1 MAKKISKIDIVDV
14 DIFKSISDSA
24 EKTETKIVVL
34 KSALEAYNEVLKQTQ
49 KEASKVKGGLL
60 NADITNQKALNKEV
74 QTR

>member
-34 KSALEAYNEVLKQTQ
+34 KSALLRF
-49 KEASKVKGGLL
+49 ASSRC
-60 NADITNQKALNKEV
+60 ALF
-74 QTR
+74 RLA